1 MTDFIENEDII
12 ESCLENESFWKQ
24 ITEGYLGNTNTRE
37 PKLSKEISIL
47 RKAMN
52 IFNPNEKSRYIV
64 ISFLGVGGVGI
75 VVKVYDKLLHTFR
88 ALKIARPIEGRE
100 VLTAGLLSEE
110 ISRLQEVS
118 HPNLIS
124 IFDLGT
130 IESEVGL
137 LNFYTMTFL
146 RGALNAKKF
155 FSKKRSVNQLFNFLN
170 GYLSGTNYLHSI
182 SLIHLD
188 LKPSNVY
195 VGEDGFSLIGDLGGA
210 RKMIGNKDDDLLV
223 TCTSSY
229 AHPELLAMT
238 SLSSSGEDNRRRGT
252 IKREKLKYEFD
263 RFAIGKSVFEVI
275 KLFDKYS
282 TTELSQYQRKYVQ
295 LLSARLLGGRTAP
308 DERPISLTEGTLIK
322 IKYKSI
328 HDACIDFEKLLGR
341 INLLNDIPEIS
352 SSTDTVIQVTRGRKT
367 RLTPRLS
374 RLLQEPLLRRLGTIS
389 QLGLVRLVYPGAT
402 HTRLEHSLGAYSNA
416 VEYIRAL
423 YNDPIN
429 PLFRQIMSKNDLVA
443 TLLAALLHDLGQ
455 YQHAHDLFEVEP
467 KIFNHEAL
475 TSYLL
480 KGSWTYF
487 EPLTKPVHKLL
498 EEKWSIKPERV
509 LAILEADPSNQS
521 FDIHDRILH
530 TIISGPLDVDKLDYL
545 LRDSDHCQA
554 VFGNGLDRSRLLSTL
569 TLVYQRGKN
578 DDQYFILGIHEKG
591 RAAAESLGFIR
602 FQMFRS
608 IYWHHTV
615 RSAKAMLQR
624 AVFEWIAKDG
634 YDPKKND
641 AFKHE
646 LHNFILQT
654 SKTEKTLPGNEPQL
668 FGQQSDSLKSGIGY
682 SLRPQWSSL
691 GHTDMLALNW
701 FHKLTNDTGKFLIES
716 LSKREL
722 YKRVFVISAV
732 QDQVLWEQIQKKI
745 TNYNQVKERSEELRK
760 ALKSRIDKY
769 LEDSSDKSRHFFVT
783 GMGDE
788 TNSVVNAAR
797 ILGKEG
803 TVLIDIPM
811 PRGKEILN
819 FFPED
824 LHRGHKEEFESPSIL
839 AVSELWK
846 LVSDKLHEMA
856 GNIRIFVH
864 PQIDVLRSAKTE
876 TGNRLLDSQI
886 IEEEIN
892 NIFKN

>member
-1 MTDFIENEDII
+1 
-12 ESCLENESFWKQ
+12 
-24 ITEGYLGNTNTRE
+24 
-37 PKLSKEISIL
+37 
-47 RKAMN
+47 
-52 IFNPNEKSRYIV
+52 
-64 ISFLGVGGVGI
+64 
-75 VVKVYDKLLHTFR
+75 
-88 ALKIARPIEGRE
+88 
-100 VLTAGLLSEE
+100 
-110 ISRLQEVS
+110 
-118 HPNLIS
+118 
-124 IFDLGT
+124 
-130 IESEVGL
+130 
-137 LNFYTMTFL
+137 
-146 RGALNAKKF
+146 
-155 FSKKRSVNQLFNFLN
+155 
-170 GYLSGTNYLHSI
+170 
-182 SLIHLD
+182 
-188 LKPSNVY
+188 
-195 VGEDGFSLIGDLGGA
+195 
-210 RKMIGNKDDDLLV
+210 
-223 TCTSSY
+223 
-229 AHPELLAMT
+229 
-238 SLSSSGEDNRRRGT
+238 
-252 IKREKLKYEFD
+252 
-263 RFAIGKSVFEVI
+263 
-275 KLFDKYS
+275 
-282 TTELSQYQRKYVQ
+282 
-295 LLSARLLGGRTAP
+295 
-308 DERPISLTEGTLIK
+308 
-322 IKYKSI
+322 
-328 HDACIDFEKLLGR
+328 
-341 INLLNDIPEIS
+341 
-352 SSTDTVIQVTRGRKT
+352 
-367 RLTPRLS
+367 
-374 RLLQEPLLRRLGTIS
+374 
-389 QLGLVRLVYPGAT
+389 
-402 HTRLEHSLGAYSNA
+402 
-416 VEYIRAL
+416 
-423 YNDPIN
+423 
-429 PLFRQIMSKNDLVA
+429 
-443 TLLAALLHDLGQ
+443 
-455 YQHAHDLFEVEP
+455 
-467 KIFNHEAL
+467 
-475 TSYLL
+475 
-480 KGSWTYF
+480 
-487 EPLTKPVHKLL
+487 
-498 EEKWSIKPERV
+498 
-509 LAILEADPSNQS
+509 
-521 FDIHDRILH
+521 
-530 TIISGPLDVDKLDYL
+530 
-545 LRDSDHCQA
+545 
-554 VFGNGLDRSRLLSTL
+554 
-569 TLVYQRGKN
+569 
-578 DDQYFILGIHEKG
+578 
-591 RAAAESLGFIR
+591 
-602 FQMFRS
+602 MFRS